1 MKLMRRRGEE
11 MLVLARKKGESI
23 MIGDQIELV
32 ILSTEGDT
40 VRVGIKAP
48 KHVEVYRKEVY
59 EHIQASNKEASVHPV
74 SPMNLSKLLNRPSQ
88 P

>member
-1 MKLMRRRGEE
+1 

-32 ILSTEGDT
+32 ILATEGDT

-48 KHVEVYRKEVY
+48 KHVEVYRKEIY
-59 EHIQASNKEASVHPV
+59 QQIQESNKEATHRPV
-74 SPMNLSKLLNRPSQ
+74 SPMNLNKLMNKPAKS
-88 P
+88 